1 MWGFFFFFG
10 IELVFRCNN
19 LTLIGQHLSDGL
31 DVNCVNVSII
41 TSICCVLELDG
52 QFLILSII

>member
-1 MWGFFFFFG
+1 MDIDVGFFFFFG

-41 TSICCVLELDG
+41 NVLINRSNLM
-52 QFLILSII
+52 

>member
-1 MWGFFFFFG
+1 MWVFFFIFG

-19 LTLIGQHLSDGL
+19 LMLIGQHLSDGL

-41 TSICCVLELDG
+41 TSIYCVLELDG